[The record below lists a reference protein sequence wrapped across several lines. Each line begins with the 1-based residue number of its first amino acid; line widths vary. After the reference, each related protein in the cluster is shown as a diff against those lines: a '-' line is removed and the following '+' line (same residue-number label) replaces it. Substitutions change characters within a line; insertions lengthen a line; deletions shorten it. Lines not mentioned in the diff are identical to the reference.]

1 MWQHGATDSMGPR
14 MRGRTHF
21 HQHTIMPT
29 SNASAT
35 WEGTLKGGKGS
46 FKGKSGAIQGA
57 YSFATRFEGTAGT
70 NPEELLAAAEAACFS
85 MALSMGLEGA
95 GVKPEHIETQAAC
108 TIDKAGAGFRITT
121 MKLQTRVKASG
132 LDAAKL
138 EEVAEATKKACP
150 VSVAL
155 SGVEITVDAQ
165 LA

>member
-1 MWQHGATDSMGPR
+1 MATRNGSAEWKG
-14 MRGRTHF
+14 
-21 HQHTIMPT
+21 TIQ
-29 SNASAT
+29 
-35 WEGTLKGGKGS
+35 EGSGEVTIGDDVYTGS
-46 FKGKSGAIQGA
+46 
-57 YSFATRFEGTAGT
+57 YSFQSRFEDEKGT
-70 NPEELLAAAEAACFS
+70 NPEELIAAAEAACFS

-95 GVKPEHIETQAAC
+95 GVKPERIETTAAC

-132 LDAAKL
+132 IDAAKL
-138 EEVAEATKKACP
+138 KAVAEATKKACP